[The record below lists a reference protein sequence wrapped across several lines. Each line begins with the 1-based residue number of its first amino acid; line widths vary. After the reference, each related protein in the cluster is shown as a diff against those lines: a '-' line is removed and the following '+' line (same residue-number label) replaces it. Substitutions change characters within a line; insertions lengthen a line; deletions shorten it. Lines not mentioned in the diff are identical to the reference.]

1 VELTKV
7 FSTFF
12 VKSFFKL
19 KKGYIFVPS
28 KQINTM
34 KKSIKNSLLF
44 LSYMIFCSGVIF
56 IFLAIAGFLEMLVES
71 LF

>member
-1 VELTKV
+1 M
-7 FSTFF
+7 
-12 VKSFFKL
+12 
-19 KKGYIFVPS
+19 FVPS

-44 LSYMIFCSGVIF
+44 LSYMVFCSGVIF
-56 IFLAIAGFLEMLVES
+56 IFLAIAGFLEVLVEN